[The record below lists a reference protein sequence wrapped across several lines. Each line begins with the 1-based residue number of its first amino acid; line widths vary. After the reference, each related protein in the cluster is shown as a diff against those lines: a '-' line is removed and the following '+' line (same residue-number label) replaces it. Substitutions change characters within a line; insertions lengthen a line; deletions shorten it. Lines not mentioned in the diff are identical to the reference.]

1 MPLRGET
8 AEHTEEHLMALQPG
22 DSAPDFTL
30 PSTIGEKVT
39 LSDYRGKKNVVLLF
53 YPLDFSPVCS
63 VENKQCAELLPTK
76 GAEDVQVLGISVDSL
91 WAHKAF
97 AAQNGVSYPLLADF
111 NPKGVVAEKYGVY
124 LPDKGFAARTAFIVG
139 KDGKVKEII
148 GSDIPVA
155 RDIAK
160 LLEKAR
166 TVA

>member
-1 MPLRGET
+1 
-8 AEHTEEHLMALQPG
+8 MALQAG
-22 DSAPDFTL
+22 DPAPDFTL

-63 VENKQCAELLPTK
+63 AENKQCAEMLPAQ
-76 GAEDVQVLGISVDSL
+76 GAGDVQVLGISVDSL

-97 AAQNGVSYPLLADF
+97 AAKQGISYPLLADF
-111 NPKGVVAEKYGVY
+111 HPKGAVAQTYGVY
-124 LPDKGFAARTAFIVG
+124 LADKGLSARTAFIIG
-139 KDGKVKEII
+139 RDGKVKEII

-155 RDIAK
+155 RDIGK

-166 TVA
+166 AA